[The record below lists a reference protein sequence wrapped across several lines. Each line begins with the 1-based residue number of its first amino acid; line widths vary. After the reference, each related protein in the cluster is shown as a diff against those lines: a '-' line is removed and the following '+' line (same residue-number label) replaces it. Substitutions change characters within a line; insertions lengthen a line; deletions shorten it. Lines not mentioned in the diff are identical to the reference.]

1 MADTRLNDDR
11 VYRFWLA
18 HPLAFEDP
26 ADIKVAEL
34 NANPT
39 NDPNGL
45 IWQVACALNTDGT
58 TFDLDEPE
66 YDGSTSFCQK
76 AGSQEP
82 MAKNAN
88 VVFDYFRA
96 TEEDSTLTPSR
107 WNNAHLAFTL
117 MQWRGQEYI
126 AIMSIGESEDAP
138 AEIGDE
144 ISVVQV
150 ATDHAV
156 DNIGNGENVTS
167 TQTFANR
174 GVWAWEWPLA
184 A

>member
-1 MADTRLNDDR
+1 MPDIREQDDL
-11 VYRFWLA
+11 VYRFYLA
-18 HPLAFEDP
+18 HPLAFADP
-26 ADIKVAEL
+26 ANITVAEL
-34 NANPT
+34 NQNPT

-45 IWQVACALNTDGT
+45 IWNVTCALNTDGT
-58 TFDLDEPE
+58 TFDLDEPD
-66 YDGSTSFCQK
+66 YDESTSFCQK

-88 VVFDYFRA
+88 VVYQFFRA
-96 TEEDSTLTPSR
+96 TDEMSTENPTM

-117 MQWRGQEYI
+117 MAWRGQEYL
-126 AIMSIGESEDAP
+126 AIMSFGKSEDEPFAV
-138 AEIGDE
+138 GDE

-150 ATDHAV
+150 ATDHGV
-156 DNIGNGENVTS
+156 DVFGTGENVEM
-167 TQTFANR
+167 QQNFAQR

>member
-1 MADTRLNDDR
+1 MADQRLTDDK
-11 VYRFWLA
+11 VYRFYLA

-26 ADIKVAEL
+26 AAITVAEL

-45 IWQVACALNTDGT
+45 IYNLTCSLNTDGT
-58 TFDLDEPE
+58 VFDLDEPD
-66 YDGSTSFCQK
+66 YDDSTSFCQE
-76 AGSQEP
+76 ASSQEP

-88 VVFDYFRA
+88 VVYDFFRA
-96 TEEDSTLTPSR
+96 TEEMSTVNPAM
-107 WNNAHLAFTL
+107 WNNAHLAHTL
-117 MQWRGQEYI
+117 LRWRGQEYL

-138 AEIGDE
+138 FAVGDE

-156 DNIGNGENVTS
+156 DNVGNGENVTS
-167 TQTFANR
+167 TQSFANR
-174 GVWAWEWPLA
+174 GVWMWEWPLA

>member
-1 MADTRLNDDR
+1 MADTRLNDDV
-11 VYRFWLA
+11 VYRFIIA

-34 NANPT
+34 NQNLT

-45 IWQVACALNTDGT
+45 LWNITCALNTDGT

-66 YDGSTSFCQK
+66 YDESTSFCQK

-88 VVFDYFRA
+88 VVFDFFRA
-96 TEEDSTLTPSR
+96 TDEDSTVNAGR
-107 WNNAHLAFTL
+107 WNNAHLAHTL
-117 MQWRGQEYI
+117 LRWRGQEYI

-138 AEIGDE
+138 FEVGDE

-150 ATDHAV
+150 ATDYAV
-156 DNIGNGENVTS
+156 DNVGNGENVTS